1 MPRDKDAFDTIRP
14 LDFRSPDEVLDE
26 DKMYTVF
33 EIARLLQGLDA
44 EADLDYDTE
53 DVLLSWAI
61 PWVMVNA
68 DDLSFADPMADD
80 DPGFYGL
87 R

>member
-1 MPRDKDAFDTIRP
+1 MPRDKDAFENIRP
-14 LDFRSPDEVLDE
+14 LDFRSPAEVLDD

-33 EIARLLQGLDA
+33 EIARMLQGLEPDH
-44 EADLDYDTE
+44 DLDYDTE

-68 DDLSFADPMADD
+68 DELSFADPQSDE